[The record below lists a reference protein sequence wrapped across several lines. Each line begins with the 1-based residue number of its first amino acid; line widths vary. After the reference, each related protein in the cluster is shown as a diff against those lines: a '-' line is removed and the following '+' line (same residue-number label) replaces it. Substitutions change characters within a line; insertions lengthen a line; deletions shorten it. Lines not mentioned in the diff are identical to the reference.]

1 MSESSKLKK
10 TAREIHEELR
20 KHGRESRQGDR
31 PSVQDEFGVYTK
43 DRHKIVKQYKS
54 LLKHESGEYVYK
66 LALVLLEWNLTECHG
81 VAYELIAGHREARE
95 SLTIKRIETLGA
107 GIDNWGWVDFFCCNL
122 VGQAWQNGQ
131 LSDRSIRRWARS
143 SDQWWRRAAVVATVP
158 LNTKSRGGIGD
169 SARTLMIC
177 QMLVTDDSIMVQK
190 AISWALRMLVSWDRK
205 AVIRFLS
212 DNEAKTSARVK
223 REVRRKLT
231 TGKKNY

>member
-107 GIDNWGWVDFFCCNL
+107 GIDNWGGSIFSAATWWGRRGRMGSCRTGAFA
-122 VGQAWQNGQ
+122 VGPGRRISGGEEPR
-131 LSDRSIRRWARS
+131 LSRPFPSTPN
-143 SDQWWRRAAVVATVP
+143 RA
-158 LNTKSRGGIGD
+158 GG
-169 SARTLMIC
+169 
-177 QMLVTDDSIMVQK
+177 
-190 AISWALRMLVSWDRK
+190 
-205 AVIRFLS
+205 
-212 DNEAKTSARVK
+212 
-223 REVRRKLT
+223 
-231 TGKKNY
+231 